1 MGGPRPARP
10 AGSSVGP
17 QLRPPSSFQSGWTVA
32 TPDDGPR
39 AAAFTLRPRARFH
52 SLVSDSNADR
62 VRFANIKIQGGV
74 IVDHSGP
81 WSPRQRAS
89 CVVTR
94 LAASASSVPLTA
106 FSEGLGHSTAIS
118 AKRGATTSGCG
129 RRWWRGSRVP
139 QTRAWPPRVPPV
151 IAAAPRGQAAMCP
164 HLPGP
169 DPRSEPW
176 QLPTLFTL
184 RRPVAQGDARH
195 LKPCPCAWPRS
206 PAPGAQSEALQGPG
220 RPLSQPRAARPR
232 GPPGALPSSASAPLS
247 PQTSVHLQM

>member
-1 MGGPRPARP
+1 M
-10 AGSSVGP
+10 GP

-74 IVDHSGP
+74 IVDHSSP

-94 LAASASSVPLTA
+94 LATSASSVPLTA
-106 FSEGLGHSTAIS
+106 FSEGLGHSTVIS
-118 AKRGATTSGCG
+118 AKRGATISGCG

-151 IAAAPRGQAAMCP
+151 IAATPRGQAAMC
-164 HLPGP
+164 
-169 DPRSEPW
+169 PRSEPW

>member
-10 AGSSVGP
+10 AGSSMGP
-17 QLRPPSSFQSGWTVA
+17 RLRPPSSFQSGWTVA

-62 VRFANIKIQGGV
+62 VRFANIKIEGGV
-74 IVDHSGP
+74 IVDHSSP

-139 QTRAWPPRVPPV
+139 QTRAWPPRVPP
-151 IAAAPRGQAAMCP
+151 R
-164 HLPGP
+164 
-169 DPRSEPW
+169 RR
-176 QLPTLFTL
+176 
-184 RRPVAQGDARH
+184 RRPSRAGRDVHPACRVQIPGLNRGSFPHCSPCVALWLRVT
-195 LKPCPCAWPRS
+195 
-206 PAPGAQSEALQGPG
+206 
-220 RPLSQPRAARPR
+220 RAI
-232 GPPGALPSSASAPLS
+232 
-247 PQTSVHLQM
+247 